1 MDQFY
6 AVLDFI
12 MESNNDAEFSDLC
25 QKIKEE
31 VCAVNCSDLLDD
43 AVEMHIELI
52 WNTIDRIK
60 RNKET
65 LSIIVDS
72 LVENNLK
79 GLTENGLSLLLEKKE
94 ELATMEGA
102 ASQNV
107 RSFLSVVWIVT
118 DSSSLFC
125 HQLVCSSVAI
135 QKTSQLLDFL
145 KDTTPNESVLFLVK
159 FILGCWHNCLRH
171 VSSAAQYHFRELDIN
186 TITHKTIAKFEDSP
200 MILAKGILVLSYLLT
215 ENDEEEEGLLETNI
229 LGFIIQILS
238 QAVRAGDRVSRRHGM
253 SVQEVLQGINNLS
266 ENDKNKEELVTT
278 GALPILVQILK
289 DKLNPGEVIQTLMII
304 WRISFLNQNFSRI
317 ISEPDL
323 ISVVERLQFD
333 ENEKIRHSATGA
345 LWEIKQRNLKNYSIN
360 DDPRP
365 HVMIS
370 YQWDSQHVMLKV
382 KDSLKQAGYKVW
394 MDVENISGSTVEAMS
409 LAIENAAVVLVCM
422 SQKYKE
428 SPNCRSEA
436 EYAYK
441 LRKCVVPLRLEP
453 RYVPDGWL
461 GLIIGTKLYFDF
473 TAEKRFDFMVGNLI
487 KELGSRG
494 RIFNMPDS
502 TDGKEK
508 LERHDTVNGDN
519 SLREGQNGE
528 NVYLQWTGA
537 RIKEWIDSCN
547 LSSPIER
554 LYDLDPELLSE
565 LLHLQS
571 TSPGS
576 LYNVLRS
583 DLLLSGLDVIKFS
596 KELRKLAD
604 NKHI

>member
-1 MDQFY
+1 
-6 AVLDFI
+6 
-12 MESNNDAEFSDLC
+12 MENNNNAEFSELC
-25 QKIKEE
+25 QKIEKEIR
-31 VCAVNCSDLLDD
+31 AVNCSELLED
-43 AVEMHIELI
+43 AVETHIEFI
-52 WNTIDRIK
+52 WITIDRIK
-60 RNKET
+60 RNKEI
-65 LSIIVDS
+65 LSLVVDS
-72 LVENNLK
+72 LVENNIK
-79 GLTENGLSLLLEKKE
+79 GLTENVLSLLVENKD
-94 ELATMEGA
+94 ELAGLKGA

-118 DSSSLFC
+118 DSSSLLC
-125 HQLVCSSVAI
+125 HQLVCSVAI

-145 KDTTPNESVLFLVK
+145 KDTTQNESVLFLVK

-171 VSSAAQYHFRELDIN
+171 VSSAAQFHFRELNIK
-186 TITHKTIAKFEDSP
+186 TTTHKTIARFEDSP
-200 MILAKGILVLSYLLT
+200 MILAKGIIVLSYLLT

-229 LGFIIQILS
+229 LGFIVQILS
-238 QAVRAGDRVSRRHGM
+238 QAVKAGDRVSRRHGM
-253 SVQEVLQGINNLS
+253 NVQEVLQGINNLS
-266 ENDKNKEELVTT
+266 VNDKNKEELVAR

-289 DKLNPGEVIQTLMII
+289 DKVNPREVIQTLMII

-345 LWEIKQRNLKNYSIN
+345 LWEIKQSNLSIYPIN

-370 YQWDSQHVMLKV
+370 YQWDSQPVMLKV

-409 LAIENAAVVLVCM
+409 LAIENAAVVLICM

-428 SPNCRSEA
+428 SPSCRSEA

-473 TAEKRFDFMVGNLI
+473 TSEKRFDFMVGNLI

-494 RIFNMPDS
+494 RIFDMPDI

-508 LERHDTVNGDN
+508 LGRQDTVHDKK
-519 SLREGQNGE
+519 SVRDVQNRE
-528 NVYLQWTGA
+528 NVYWQWTEA

-565 LLHLQS
+565 LRLLQS
-571 TSPGS
+571 TSPDS
-576 LYNVLRS
+576 LYSVLRS
-583 DLLLSGLDVIKFS
+583 DLLLSGVDVIKFS

-604 NKHI
+604 H